1 MTKGSGLLAVQW
13 GRKDPSSPGQC
24 GQHMWGLLQGRPS
37 LHRGL
42 QDKGKGGGSATMRS
56 KYTSEIITST
66 WRRAYK
72 IQDGFLE
79 EAGFVLSF
87 KE

>member
-1 MTKGSGLLAVQW
+1 
-13 GRKDPSSPGQC
+13 
-24 GQHMWGLLQGRPS
+24 MWGLLQGRPS

-42 QDKGKGGGSATMRS
+42 QDKGKGGRSATVRF
-56 KYTSEIITST
+56 KIEYTSEIITST

-79 EAGFVLSF
+79 EAGFVLSL